1 MKPYLEL
8 LRPRHWIKNAAVLC
22 ALPFGMLQHGLACLP
37 TLAAAFGAF
46 CLAASAIYALNDVLD
61 RREDLEHPAKRHR
74 PVARGAV
81 SPTAAMLMSAAL
93 AAGAMGLSTFIP
105 DPTFRFE
112 ALVGGYLVL
121 MVAYS
126 IMLKHQVILDVIVIA
141 TGFVIRAS
149 AGAVAASV
157 YISPWLIVCTFT
169 LCLFLGF
176 GKRRSEVS
184 SIADAASAQKHRRTL
199 ASYTPDLLNQL
210 LSMSATI
217 ALVTFLV
224 YILDD
229 DIETVFHKRRLIYT
243 FPLAVYGIFRYAMV
257 IESGTLTGPT
267 EIILKDRGLFAVIGL
282 WGMSCLAIVY
292 FTRL

>member
-1 MKPYLEL
+1 MSPYLAL

-22 ALPFGMLQHGLACLP
+22 ALPFGVLQHGLGCLP

-61 RREDLEHPAKRHR
+61 RREDLEHPKKRHR
-74 PVARGAV
+74 PVASGAV
-81 SPTAAMLMSAAL
+81 SPTAALILAAAL
-93 AAGAMGLSTFIP
+93 AAGAMGLSFLIP
-105 DPTFRFE
+105 DTHYRFQ
-112 ALVGGYLVL
+112 ALIGGYLVL

-126 IMLKHQVILDVIVIA
+126 VALKHQVILDVIIIA

-149 AGAVAASV
+149 AGAVAVSV

-184 SIADAASAQKHRRTL
+184 SIADEDSARKHRRTL
-199 ASYTPDLLNQL
+199 ALYTPDLLNQL

-229 DIETVFHKRRLIYT
+229 DIDTVFEKRRLIYT

-267 EIILKDRGLFAVIGL
+267 EIILKDRALFAVIGV
-282 WGMSCLAIVY
+282 WGLSCLAIVY